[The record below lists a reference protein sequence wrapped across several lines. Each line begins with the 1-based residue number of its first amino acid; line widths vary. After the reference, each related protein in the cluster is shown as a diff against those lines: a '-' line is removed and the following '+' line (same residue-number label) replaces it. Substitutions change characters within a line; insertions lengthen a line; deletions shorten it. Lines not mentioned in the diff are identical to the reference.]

1 MANITG
7 RLSGVSWLHGA
18 ITAPQGLSAKLS
30 NNVFIR
36 TQVKVVT
43 PTDEVQEIIPDAGY
57 AGLSRVIV
65 EKVPDSY
72 GHIVYNGSTLLVM

>member
-7 RLSGVSWLHGA
+7 RVSPAGGLYGA

-30 NNVFIR
+30 NNVFIK
-36 TQVKVVT
+36 TQVKTVT
-43 PTDEVQEIIPDAGY
+43 PTDEVQEIVPDAGY

-65 EKVPDSY
+65 EKVPETY
-72 GHIVYNGSTLLVM
+72 GRIVYNGSTLLVM

>member
-1 MANITG
+1 MANVTG
-7 RLSGVSWLHGA
+7 RVSPAGGLYGA
-18 ITAPQGLSAKLS
+18 ITAPQGVSAKLS

-36 TQVKVVT
+36 TQVKTVT
-43 PTDEVQEIIPDAGY
+43 PTDEVQEVVPDAGY
-57 AGLSRVIV
+57 AGLSKVIV